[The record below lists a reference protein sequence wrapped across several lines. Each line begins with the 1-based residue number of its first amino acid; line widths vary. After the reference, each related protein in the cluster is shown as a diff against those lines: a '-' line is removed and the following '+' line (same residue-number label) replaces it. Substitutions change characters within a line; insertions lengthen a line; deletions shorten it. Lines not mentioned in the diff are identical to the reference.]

1 MRSSKNAYIGVDV
14 GGTKIL
20 GILTNGVDDTII
32 ESLKAPT
39 PKENPDEVGP
49 AILNVVRDLINKA
62 DEYGLVVKGVGAG
75 VPGLVDTSG
84 VLRYGP
90 NVQGVINLDITSAIR
105 AEFEIPAVAENDG
118 TLAAL
123 VEHRIGAAQGHDHAI
138 LITQGTGIGGGL
150 IVNGKIVRGANGFAG
165 EPGHALVDPNGPMCA
180 CKQQGCWEAVSSGA
194 GLANIAR
201 LVAAEGKAQRI
212 LELAGGDPAAIR
224 GEHVAQAGEEGDA
237 GAIEVFDRFAGWV
250 AAGLCNMIALL
261 DPSVIVLGGG
271 LASISDQFIDKV
283 RAKLPDRLFG
293 LSYRP
298 DVEIVPARF
307 RANAG
312 ALGGAIRAR
321 DYVINGK

>member
-1 MRSSKNAYIGVDV
+1 MARNKNAYIGVDV
-14 GGTKIL
+14 GGTKIM

-32 ESLKAPT
+32 EQIKEPT
-39 PKENPDEVGP
+39 PKENPEEVGP
-49 AILNVVRDLINKA
+49 AILDVVRKLISLA
-62 DEYGLVVKGVGAG
+62 DNHNLVVKGVGAG
-75 VPGLVDTSG
+75 VPGLVDSSG

-90 NVQGVINLDITSAIR
+90 NVQGVINLDITSMIR
-105 AEFEIPAVAENDG
+105 AQFEIPAVAENDG

-123 VEHRIGAAQGHDHAI
+123 VEHRIGAAQGHDHAL
-138 LITQGTGIGGGL
+138 LITQGTGIAGGL
-150 IVNGKIVRGANGFAG
+150 IVNGKVVKGANGFAG
-165 EPGHALVDPNGPMCA
+165 EPGHALIDPNGPMCA

-201 LVAAEGKAQRI
+201 QVVAEGKADAI
-212 LELAGGDPAAIR
+212 LELAGGKPEDIR
-224 GEHVAQAGEEGDA
+224 GEHVAEAGQAGDP
-237 GAIEVFDRFAGWV
+237 GAEEVFDRFAYWV
-250 AAGLCNMIALL
+250 AVGLSNLCALL

-283 RAKLPDRLFG
+283 RQKLPERLIG
-293 LSYRP
+293 ADYRP
-298 DVEIVPARF
+298 TIDVVPAKF